1 MALEINLKIV
11 GALLIALGIAHG
23 AFGKRFEWK
32 ADLAKLSLLNR
43 QMFLVHCF
51 FIALTLV
58 LMGGVT
64 LFYTDALLQPA
75 PLSRVVLAA
84 VVIFWLC
91 RLFIQFF
98 VYDSLLWRGNKVN
111 TWMHVLLSFFWTYVL
126 FTYFLAARNVW

>member
-98 VYDSLLWRGNKVN
+98 V
-111 TWMHVLLSFFWTYVL
+111 SFFWTYVL
-126 FTYFLAARNVW
+126 FTYFLAARHVW